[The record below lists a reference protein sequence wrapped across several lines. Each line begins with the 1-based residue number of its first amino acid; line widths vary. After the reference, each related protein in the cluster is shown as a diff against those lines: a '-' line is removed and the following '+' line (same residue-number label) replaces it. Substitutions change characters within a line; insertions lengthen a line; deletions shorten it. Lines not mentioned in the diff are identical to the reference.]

1 MPAEVPAEV
10 PAEEVPAEEE
20 AAEITRDE
28 IASTDD
34 ITSKPVILFLHIYKT
49 GGTSNRELFANWAE
63 SEGARFAQAG
73 SCPDGGWMSKLEPNN
88 HDYICLIPLKGSRT
102 DADGRTL
109 VDMPTPRPSQME
121 IVAEELDVIAGH
133 FAWGFDHFVHRT
145 HKYVT
150 CLRNPTARYVSDILY
165 ANRFTHKTSEMT
177 LQQTV
182 AFVEEHVM
190 APATTKYRGIY
201 AARLSSRMYEKVT
214 PVQRLAMINAGEEEQ
229 TEEQEQKAADMA
241 IYHMQHNIAVVGL
254 IEHYSVFVEL
264 VAALLDPLVDGTRK
278 HDELWTSAYAT
289 QSNKHEGFDQSDV
302 IPQLSVEAT
311 ARLNEVLV
319 LDWKVFKA
327 GCSVTYQQC
336 LALVDGKKGKLIG
349 GDCTALRDTCEF

>member
-1 MPAEVPAEV
+1 
-10 PAEEVPAEEE
+10 
-20 AAEITRDE
+20 
-28 IASTDD
+28 
-34 ITSKPVILFLHIYKT
+34 
-49 GGTSNRELFANWAE
+49 
-63 SEGARFAQAG
+63 
-73 SCPDGGWMSKLEPNN
+73 
-88 HDYICLIPLKGSRT
+88 
-102 DADGRTL
+102 
-109 VDMPTPRPSQME
+109 
-121 IVAEELDVIAGH
+121 
-133 FAWGFDHFVHRT
+133 
-145 HKYVT
+145 
-150 CLRNPTARYVSDILY
+150 
-165 ANRFTHKTSEMT
+165 MT
-177 LQQTV
+177 LEQTV
-182 AFVEEHVM
+182 AFVEEHIM

-241 IYHMQHNIAVVGL
+241 IYHLQHNIAVVGL

-336 LALVDGKKGKLIG
+336 LALVDGKKGKLVG

>member
-1 MPAEVPAEV
+1 MEV
-10 PAEEVPAEEE
+10 
-20 AAEITRDE
+20 
-28 IASTDD
+28 
-34 ITSKPVILFLHIYKT
+34 
-49 GGTSNRELFANWAE
+49 
-63 SEGARFAQAG
+63 
-73 SCPDGGWMSKLEPNN
+73 
-88 HDYICLIPLKGSRT
+88 
-102 DADGRTL
+102 
-109 VDMPTPRPSQME
+109 
-121 IVAEELDVIAGH
+121 VAEELDVVAGH

-177 LQQTV
+177 LQQTI
-182 AFVEEHVM
+182 AFVEEHIM

-214 PVQRLAMINAGEEEQ
+214 PVQRLAMINNGEEDQ
-229 TEEQEQKAADMA
+229 TEEVEQKAADMA
-241 IYHMQHNIAVVGL
+241 IYHMQNNIAVVGV

-264 VAALLDPLVDGTRK
+264 VAALLDPLVDGTRR

-289 QSNKHEGFDQSDV
+289 RSNAHEGFDQSDV

-319 LDWKVFKA
+319 LDWKVYKA
-327 GCSVTYQQC
+327 GCSVTYHQC
-336 LALVDGKKGKLIG
+336 QELVDSRRGKLNS